1 MGVGAE
7 AFSAPA
13 TRRISRSLSQ
23 LPILVLPVLMVVDVR
38 ILDLAVGIDNAR
50 HARSPYPSTLAACVV
65 RAQLETERCCIEPSG
80 SVTRALTPGNEAS
93 SVAPHSGG

>member
-1 MGVGAE
+1 MGVGVE

-23 LPILVLPVLMVVDVR
+23 LPILVLPVLMVVDAR
-38 ILDLAVGIDNAR
+38 SLDLAVGIDNAQ
-50 HARSPYPSTLAACVV
+50 HARPPYSATLAACVV
-65 RAQLETERCCIEPSG
+65 GAQPAAGRCCTEPSG

-93 SVAPHSGG
+93 SVALRSCG